1 MKNLTL
7 MWSCFAW
14 VWLAITWPSVAVCGV
29 DPFSPDE
36 SRDAKTR
43 QNVALGSH
51 TLLGQEEG
59 SGVSPAVTSPINTQ
73 ANGSSFIAFNAGYA
87 SNNAIPTDNKGNVW
101 SAFGA
106 PAIYRGYG
114 GVFDVKAYVV
124 LAGHG
129 GASHSVSIIKNGNA
143 SGELTL
149 PFIEIANA
157 AELIDVASNYP
168 PAGTT
173 ATSASVTTTGP
184 ATLIAFWW
192 GDGGGLVHSAIP
204 DSGFTIIENFVLL
217 PPNSAVQGVVAY
229 REVAAAGTYHVT
241 WTQSPEEGA
250 PLWLFAFQSGT
261 DRIFSN
267 GFD

>member
-1 MKNLTL
+1 MG
-7 MWSCFAW
+7 
-14 VWLAITWPSVAVCGV
+14 WLAITWPSVAVCGA
-29 DPFSPDE
+29 DPFTPNE
-36 SRDAKTR
+36 PRDAGTE

-51 TLLGQEEG
+51 TLLGQENG
-59 SGVSPAVTSPINTQ
+59 SSVSPAVTSPINTQ

-87 SNNAIPTDNKGNVW
+87 SKNAIPTDNRGNVW

-149 PFIEIANA
+149 PFIEITNA
-157 AELIDVASNYP
+157 VELVGVASNYP
-168 PAGTT
+168 AAGATV
-173 ATSASVTTTGP
+173 TSANVTTTGP
-184 ATLIAFWW
+184 STLVAFWW
-192 GDGGGLVHSAIP
+192 GDVGGLTHSAIP

-217 PPNSAVQGVVAY
+217 PPNSAVQGVVAS

-241 WTQSPEEGA
+241 WTQSPDEGA

>member
-1 MKNLTL
+1 MKNLTRA
-7 MWSCFAW
+7 WSCFAW
-14 VWLAITWPSVAVCGV
+14 VSLVITWPSVAVCGA
-29 DPFSPDE
+29 DPLSPNELRDE
-36 SRDAKTR
+36 ETVRII
-43 QNVALGSH
+43 ALGSH

-59 SGVSPAVTSPINTQ
+59 SAVSPAVTSPINTQ

-87 SNNAIPTDNKGNVW
+87 SNNAMPTDNKGNVW

-114 GVFDVKAYVV
+114 GVFDVKAYLV

-129 GASHSVSIIKNGNA
+129 GASHSVSIVKNGNA

-149 PFIEIANA
+149 PFVEIANA
-157 AELIDVASNYP
+157 AELVDVASNYP
-168 PAGTT
+168 PAGAT
-173 ATSASVTTTGP
+173 ATSGSITTTGP
-184 ATLIAFWW
+184 ATLVAFWW

-204 DSGFTIIENFVLL
+204 DNGFTIIENFVLL

-229 REVAAAGTYHVT
+229 REVSAAGTYHVT

-250 PLWLFAFQSGT
+250 PLWLFAFQSGA
-261 DRIFSN
+261 DRIFSD
-267 GFD
+267 GFE